1 MKRAGNLM
9 PQIVNVDNLMLAYCK
24 ARRGKQDKQEVIEY
38 SYGITD
44 RLLSIRQ
51 RLIDESLMVGNYR
64 YFEIYDP
71 KKRTICAASFEERIV
86 HHAVM
91 NVCKK
96 YFERHLIFDTYATR
110 EGKGVYAAI
119 DRARVGIRRYR
130 YVAKLDVRKYFDS
143 INHQILKTKLLRLF
157 KDHKLL
163 HLFYSI
169 IDSYHTTSGAGIPIG
184 NLTSQYFANFYLS
197 DLDHH
202 IKEVLRI
209 PIYIRYM
216 DDMLLFADS
225 LSELKD
231 NVSKVEDY
239 LRQNL
244 FLNLKPPQIVNV
256 NRGVS
261 FLGYTLLPHRIL
273 LNRRSKERFIKK
285 FDAYNSMLSSGEWC
299 DITYQQHM
307 QPLLA
312 FVDKAYTRKLRTEIC
327 KRYAVGG

>member
-1 MKRAGNLM
+1 MKRADNLM
-9 PQIVNVDNLMLAYCK
+9 PQIVNIDNLMLAYCK

-38 SYGITD
+38 SHGITN

-143 INHQILKTKLLRLF
+143 INHQILKIKLSRLF

-163 HLFYSI
+163 HLFYSV
-169 IDSYHTTSGAGIPIG
+169 IDSYHTTLGAGIPIG

-197 DLDHH
+197 DSDHY
-202 IKEVLRI
+202 IKEVLKV
-209 PIYIRYM
+209 PTYVRYM

-231 NVSKVEDY
+231 NVSKVKEY

-244 FLNLKPPQIVNV
+244 FLNLKPPQIVSV

-261 FLGYTLLPHRIL
+261 FLGYALLPHRIL
-273 LNRRSKERFIKK
+273 LNRRSKVRFAKK
-285 FDAYNSMLSSGEWC
+285 FCTYNAMLAMGDWGEVA
-299 DITYQQHM
+299 YQQHM

-312 FVDKAYTRKLRTEIC
+312 FVDKAYTRNLRKTMC
-327 KRYAVGG
+327 LRYAVSG